1 MPIAG
6 GLGELFGL
14 LPRPDFLQWTNPAI
28 YTAGFT
34 IATMATL
41 ETLLNLG
48 RSIGWIRSNGPR
60 AEPGIIGSRH
70 RKRGLWIG
78 RRTSRH
84 FRGHPGVGK
93 RQRRW
98 KNETGHRHS
107 RHVAVGQRSAH
118 TDLAE
123 YDPVILSRGDFDS
136 DRH

>member
-60 AEPGIIGSRH
+60 RRARNYWLKASETWFVDWSADFPSLPWSSG
-70 RKRGLWIG
+70 G
-78 RRTSRH
+78 R
-84 FRGHPGVGK
+84 
-93 RQRRW
+93 
-98 KNETGHRHS
+98 
-107 RHVAVGQRSAH
+107 
-118 TDLAE
+118 
-123 YDPVILSRGDFDS
+123 
-136 DRH
+136 